1 MKVKYSAVH
10 FKRNYEKLPP
20 QVQRRFFFVENEV
33 CKGNLEILKRQGW
46 MYFVNL
52 GAEHAAFGSL
62 KEDGKVFLWRWIG
75 GKKDL
80 PVIL

>member
-1 MKVKYSAVH
+1 
-10 FKRNYEKLPP
+10 
-20 QVQRRFFFVENEV
+20 
-33 CKGNLEILKRQGW
+33 

-52 GAEHAAFGSL
+52 GKEHAAYGSV

-75 GKKDL
+75 GREHL